1 VRVQKKKTKN
11 YFFSIHYIFVS
22 YDMHGKAYIY
32 FEIVMNKMK
41 ITKNVKVDEQAPCY
55 PLLDNHCLLKE
66 YQKP

>member
-1 VRVQKKKTKN
+1 
-11 YFFSIHYIFVS
+11 
-22 YDMHGKAYIY
+22 MHGKAYIY